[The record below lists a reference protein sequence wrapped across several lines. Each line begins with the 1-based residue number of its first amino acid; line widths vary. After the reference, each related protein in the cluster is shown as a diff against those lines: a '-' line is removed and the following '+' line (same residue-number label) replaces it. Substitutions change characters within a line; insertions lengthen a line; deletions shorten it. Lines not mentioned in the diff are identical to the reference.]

1 MIRRFIGLSIFLVL
15 SACTTLKTVDSPGR
29 EQLRTNLLAA
39 NEWEFRGRIAVRSDD
54 GDGDGQANLRWRQL
68 GERSHI
74 RISGPF
80 GAGTYEI
87 DWSPKGITIE
97 SADGEESLEYA
108 GSAAAESFLDDQL
121 GWSFPAGSA
130 RYWMLGLIDPD
141 QPGHEFF
148 DAEGGLTG
156 ISQHGWQLGY
166 KRFADVNGL
175 VLPTRIEMANS
186 NANLRIVI
194 ARWKLRL
201 EPG

>member
-80 GAGTYEI
+80 GAGT
-87 DWSPKGITIE
+87 
-97 SADGEESLEYA
+97 
-108 GSAAAESFLDDQL
+108 
-121 GWSFPAGSA
+121 
-130 RYWMLGLIDPD
+130 
-141 QPGHEFF
+141 
-148 DAEGGLTG
+148 
-156 ISQHGWQLGY
+156 
-166 KRFADVNGL
+166 
-175 VLPTRIEMANS
+175 
-186 NANLRIVI
+186 
-194 ARWKLRL
+194 
-201 EPG
+201 